1 MNLLL
6 DTHIVYW
13 SFYEKQRLPALA
25 MKMILEADSVYVSS
39 ASLLELSIKFRLGK
53 FKADP
58 EELAQTIHEGGFRE
72 LPVSFEHAV
81 SAGKL
86 PLHHSDPFD
95 RLLVAQAVFEGFY
108 LVTADEKLTPY
119 SEMVIRI

>member
-1 MNLLL
+1 VNLLL

-39 ASLLELSIKFRLGK
+39 ASLWELSIKFRLGK

-58 EELAQTIHEGGFRE
+58 EELAQAIHEGGFRE

-81 SAGKL
+81 SGGKL
-86 PLHHSDPFD
+86 PLHHSDTFD
-95 RLLVAQAVFEGFY
+95 RLSVAQAVCEGFY

-119 SEMVIRI
+119 SEMVIRV